1 MRDLEMGR
9 EERKVGVK
17 REMKRSEIRRN
28 KREIRDK
35 KK

>member
-9 EERKVGVK
+9 EEKKVGVK
-17 REMKRSEIRRN
+17 REMKRGEIRRN